1 MSQVMHAITTQEKG
15 SVKFVRFLVMEMFG
29 SVFET
34 IGSYMGNLFRE
45 NVTMFGIIIKMKIIS
60 RNICKIKVAGNNFIY
75 LIIRV
80 NSIQFLTRNTIYDR
94 SDVKQYSYAKSQIV
108 ILMSITKHNTQIYNF
123 KNQFHIMICTYNNHK
138 NTTTFVKKKQLD
150 PT

>member
-1 MSQVMHAITTQEKG
+1 M
-15 SVKFVRFLVMEMFG
+15 KFVRFLVMEMFG

-60 RNICKIKVAGNNFIY
+60 RNICKKKIAENNFIY

-80 NSIQFLTRNTIYDR
+80 NSIYLLTCNTI
-94 SDVKQYSYAKSQIV
+94 
-108 ILMSITKHNTQIYNF
+108 
-123 KNQFHIMICTYNNHK
+123 
-138 NTTTFVKKKQLD
+138 
-150 PT
+150 

>member
-1 MSQVMHAITTQEKG
+1 M
-15 SVKFVRFLVMEMFG
+15 KFVRFLVMEMFG

-60 RNICKIKVAGNNFIY
+60 RNIFKKQIAENNYIY

-80 NSIQFLTRNTIYDR
+80 NSIYLLTCNTI
-94 SDVKQYSYAKSQIV
+94 
-108 ILMSITKHNTQIYNF
+108 
-123 KNQFHIMICTYNNHK
+123 
-138 NTTTFVKKKQLD
+138 
-150 PT
+150 

>member
-1 MSQVMHAITTQEKG
+1 M
-15 SVKFVRFLVMEMFG
+15 KFVRFLVMEMFG

-60 RNICKIKVAGNNFIY
+60 RNICKKKIAENNFIY

-80 NSIQFLTRNTIYDR
+80 NSIYLLICNTI
-94 SDVKQYSYAKSQIV
+94 
-108 ILMSITKHNTQIYNF
+108 
-123 KNQFHIMICTYNNHK
+123 
-138 NTTTFVKKKQLD
+138 
-150 PT
+150 